1 MKTIHYTLNIL
12 VFLILSQIIS
22 LAQSKE
28 SYVLSLKD
36 ATKSGN
42 FEFIE
47 NTPAG
52 TIAIQRARISA
63 KLSWDEPQ
71 GMKAGW
77 YRASFP
83 ATSIF
88 QATPEW
94 LEEDEPFII
103 SVIGSDKSKTEA
115 ERSYAYK
122 DPQAKPVTLH
132 SLPQPLLDPTQVQ
145 TWNSC
150 QTIWI
155 SENSRIELAVRR
167 PLLIVGDIRLE
178 KVTEEREHVHLTL
191 TGVAPYN
198 MFTDNKP
205 VDFHY
210 EVRNFS
216 NQSINGN
223 IRFILKD
230 ALDGSEQTQTVPVKI
245 KSNASASKNLDWTPK
260 YGAYLITGELTDNA
274 GKVLCSQHRYF
285 TYSPCIDVKKLPD
298 NWPVAFHIDRDQPE
312 AAPPVGDKWLRLWG
326 GWGEMERDS
335 GKYDWSLMD
344 KHVKFA
350 RENGYRLLWVCTG
363 PAGWTLPDSVRNM
376 PRDKRIYTFEEM
388 DKIKPFLH
396 AFWNRYA
403 SAGVIGAVEIGNEPN
418 AHPEWTP
425 EIYARFGRNI
435 YEVTHQD
442 AKDVKVIGISMSGGI
457 PIDYMEKVLN
467 AGMDSTMDIA
477 SVHLYEIGNP
487 VGQQSIE
494 RKTRLFMQKLQE
506 HGLGDMPVWNTES
519 GCPMQ
524 LRQDGV
530 IVPQEEL
537 NRQIM
542 QRQQFDANIP
552 WRVGREWRAPGELL
566 GAAWMI
572 RASYQQ
578 FAMGVKN
585 NFMFQWDG
593 SPHFSW
599 VYDWRQPEGN
609 VMPKI
614 IVVATGVMS
623 KMLLEY
629 GTNSTAVQPE
639 TDTVGNWLIFAHR
652 YDGPKGRMTIVYVH
666 PTETFNGS
674 GDKVAALA
682 EGDHEGGSRESKNAM
697 SPWLRTQKPHP
708 VTVKVPVNSG
718 SKVVTVMD
726 MLGREH
732 KTVMLVNGF
741 AEIAAS
747 EIPQY
752 IIETK

>member
-1 MKTIHYTLNIL
+1 MKTIKYTLNIL
-12 VFLILSQIIS
+12 AFLMLSQIILS
-22 LAQSKE
+22 AQSKE
-28 SYVLSLKD
+28 SYVLHLKV
-36 ATKSGN
+36 ANKSGN
-42 FEFIE
+42 FEFID
-47 NTPAG
+47 NTAAG
-52 TIAIQRARISA
+52 TIAIQRERISA
-63 KLSWDEPQ
+63 HLSWEEPQ

-77 YRASFP
+77 YRASFL

-103 SVIGSDKSKTEA
+103 SAKGSDNSKTEA
-115 ERSYAYK
+115 ESSYAYK

-132 SLPQPLLDPTQVQ
+132 SLTQPLLDPTLVQ
-145 TWNSC
+145 TWYSC

-155 SENSRIELAVRR
+155 GENSRIELAVRR
-167 PLLIVGDIRLE
+167 PLLIVGDIRLD
-178 KVTEEREHVHLTL
+178 KVTEETEHVHLTL
-191 TGVAPYN
+191 TGAAPFN
-198 MFTDNKP
+198 MFTDNNP
-205 VDFHY
+205 VGFHY
-210 EVRNFS
+210 EIQSFS
-216 NQSINGN
+216 NRAINGN

-230 ALDGSEQTQTVPVKI
+230 ALDGSEQTRTVPVKI
-245 KSNASASKNLDWTPK
+245 KSNTSISNNLEWTPK
-260 YGAYLITGELTDNA
+260 YGAYLITGELIDNA
-274 GKVLCSQHRYF
+274 GKVLCSQHRYL
-285 TYSPCIDVKKLPD
+285 TYSPYIDVNKLPD
-298 NWPVAFHIDRDQPE
+298 SWPVAFHIDRGQPE

-326 GWGEMERDS
+326 GWSEMEKDS
-335 GKYDWSLMD
+335 GQYDWSLMD

-388 DKIKPFLH
+388 DKIRPFLH
-396 AFWNRYA
+396 AFWHRYA

-435 YEVTHQD
+435 YDVTHQD

-477 SVHLYEIGNP
+477 SLHLYEIGNP

-494 RKTRLFMQKLQE
+494 RKTRLFKQKLEE

-542 QRQQFDANIP
+542 QRQQFDASIP
-552 WRVGREWRAPGELL
+552 WRVGREWRAPSEIL

-623 KMLLEY
+623 KMLENY
-629 GTNSTAVQPE
+629 GPQPTSQQPAMKQTE
-639 TDTVGNWLIFAHR
+639 DWLVFGHR
-652 YDGPKGRMTIVYVH
+652 YQGPEGIMTIVYLH
-666 PTETFNGS
+666 PAKLYAGS

-682 EGDHEGGSRESKNAM
+682 AGDHESADSLTENAL
-697 SPWLRTQKPHP
+697 SPWLRNQKPKP
-708 VTVKVPVNSG
+708 VTVQVPVSAG
-718 SKVVTVMD
+718 LTQVKVMD
-726 MLGREH
+726 MLGRDT
-732 KTVMLVNGF
+732 KTVQVVNGF
-741 AEIAAS
+741 AEISAN

-752 IIETK
+752 VIETK